1 MISSLDKAKE
11 IVDKISNNMNEIIKE
26 YDDEY
31 KLIRDLYVN
40 NDEITITEEQIN
52 EKKNRIERKSRS
64 VSPKMRTKLII
75 SKESEDGENLIEEK
89 KKIECDEEDYNKFL
103 MDNIK
108 KQQKVDEVY
117 RKMRN
122 WCIDNNILTVPT
134 RNVFINNIEN
144 KNMFKRIIK
153 KDIEYIIRINEE
165 GIINRV
171 TKEEMPCNILKWFE
185 EKYEYTNGEIIYK
198 LKDIHNEF
206 IDSIYY
212 CNLTKDEKRKYNR
225 TYFDEYF
232 ETNIDLRQYF
242 IIKQKVK
249 CIKGWNKI
257 INENDNTEII

>member
-1 MISSLDKAKE
+1 
-11 IVDKISNNMNEIIKE
+11 
-26 YDDEY
+26 
-31 KLIRDLYVN
+31 
-40 NDEITITEEQIN
+40 
-52 EKKNRIERKSRS
+52 
-64 VSPKMRTKLII
+64 
-75 SKESEDGENLIEEK
+75 
-89 KKIECDEEDYNKFL
+89 
-103 MDNIK
+103 
-108 KQQKVDEVY
+108 
-117 RKMRN
+117 MRN

-165 GIINRV
+165 GIINRL

-225 TYFDEYF
+225 SYFDEYF